1 MRINHNISALNAW
14 RSLDN
19 VNSSMGKTLEKLSS
33 GLRINRAGDDAAG
46 LAISEKMR
54 GQIKGLDMAV
64 KNAQDAISLIQ
75 TAEGALTET
84 HSILQRMRELAD
96 QAASDTNT
104 NVDRNQIQAEI
115 DQLRE
120 EIDRIAR
127 TTEFNTMKLL
137 DGKIES
143 FRPEADV
150 KVVTGGNFDLQA
162 SLKVAS
168 LAGALTVASGT
179 ILGSNQTVNI
189 IGGSSTEVGLK
200 INNNVNLGT
209 VKVKLLNTNT
219 TTGGGTI
226 QITKNGSTI
235 TNFAITLTNNST
247 GITKSVNLG
256 DLKFE
261 FNISDSVTATTGAT
275 STNIKLQINSINVS
289 LATSKSVNY
298 NYEYE
303 FQDAKEGSFVV
314 EVGQF
319 NGAGTS
325 PLDVRVNYFNDEG
338 LASSLVVGFSD
349 GKAIIGEAS
358 IAAPTAAS
366 ITGGSLSASTSGFS
380 IDLIAKASNQVVAN
394 KGMVFTWNTGVYDI
408 SDFNGALP
416 KEEVVD
422 SGVVRAE
429 ERWYEDTSLIFQ
441 IGANEGQNMVAG
453 LDDMRAAALGLTD
466 DSLKVTDQNSAERT
480 IMVIDAAIHK
490 VSSARAK
497 IGAVQNRLE
506 HTISNLGVAA
516 ENLTAAESRIRDADM
531 AKEIMEFTKQQ
542 ILMQSANAMLAQSNM
557 IPQNVLQL
565 LR

>member
-1 MRINHNISALNAW
+1 MDTATVDLKLNDLVLG
-14 RSLDN
+14 S
-19 VNSSMGKTLEKLSS
+19 VT
-33 GLRINRAGDDAAG
+33 
-46 LAISEKMR
+46 
-54 GQIKGLDMAV
+54 V
-64 KNAQDAISLIQ
+64 
-75 TAEGALTET
+75 
-84 HSILQRMRELAD
+84 
-96 QAASDTNT
+96 
-104 NVDRNQIQAEI
+104 
-115 DQLRE
+115 
-120 EIDRIAR
+120 
-127 TTEFNTMKLL
+127 KLL
-137 DGKIES
+137 D
-143 FRPEADV
+143 AD
-150 KVVTGGNFDLQA
+150 T
-162 SLKVAS
+162 S
-168 LAGALTVASGT
+168 
-179 ILGSNQTVNI
+179 
-189 IGGSSTEVGLK
+189 GGS
-200 INNNVNLGT
+200 
-209 VKVKLLNTNT
+209 
-219 TTGGGTI
+219 GTI
-226 QITKNGSTI
+226 QIIKNGSTI

-261 FNISDSVTATTGAT
+261 FNISDTLTTGAT

-289 LATSKSVNY
+289 LADEKVVNY

-338 LASSLVVGFSD
+338 LADSLVVDFSD

-394 KGMVFTWNTGVYDI
+394 KGMVFTWDTGVYDI

-429 ERWYEDTSLIFQ
+429 ERWYKDTSLIFQ

>member
-162 SLKVAS
+162 SLSGQGVGKLSISAGTT
-168 LAGALTVASGT
+168 LANVTGLT
-179 ILGSNQTVNI
+179 
-189 IGGSSTEVGLK
+189 
-200 INNNVNLGT
+200 INNNDTGT
-209 VKVKLLNTNT
+209 VSLKLNNLVLGSVTVKLTDSGNG
-219 TTGGGTI
+219 TGNIQIAFGGTTI
-226 QITKNGSTI
+226 GAITG
-235 TNFAITLTNNST
+235 FAISDNATAKTVSGT
-247 GITKSVNLG
+247 FG
-256 DLKFE
+256 DLKFD
-261 FNISDSVTATTGAT
+261 FNISDIATGTT
-275 STNIKLQINSINVS
+275 DVKIQINSINVS

-319 NGAGTS
+319 NGTGTS

-338 LASSLVVGFSD
+338 LADSLVVDFSN

-358 IAAPTAAS
+358 ITGPTDVS
-366 ITGGSLSASTSGFS
+366 ITSGSLSASTSGFS
-380 IDLIAKASNQVVAN
+380 IDLIAKASDKGVAN
-394 KGMVFTWNTGVYDI
+394 KGMVFTWDTSVYDI
-408 SDFNGALP
+408 NSFNGALP
-416 KEEVVD
+416 EEEVVD

-429 ERWYEDTSLIFQ
+429 ERWYKDTSLIFQ

>member
-14 RSLDN
+14 RSLDQ

-84 HSILQRMRELAD
+84 HSILQRMRELSV

-162 SLKVAS
+162 SLQGAS
-168 LAGALTVASGT
+168 GAVGALTVASGT
-179 ILGSNQTVNI
+179 ALGSVGVANITNGASTV
-189 IGGSSTEVGLK
+189 
-200 INNNVNLGT
+200 VNLKLDGANLGSVT
-209 VKVKLLNTNT
+209 VKLLDADTS
-219 TTGGGTI
+219 GGSGTI
-226 QITKNGSTI
+226 QIIKNGSTI

-261 FNISDSVTATTGAT
+261 FNISDSVTATTGAS
-275 STNIKLQINSINVS
+275 STNIKLQIDSINVS
-289 LATSKSVNY
+289 LATSKAV
-298 NYEYE
+298 
-303 FQDAKEGSFVV
+303 DVPEGSYVV

-319 NGAGTS
+319 KGEGTS

-338 LASSLVVGFSD
+338 LVTSPIVDFSD
-349 GKAIIGEAS
+349 GKAS
-358 IAAPTAAS
+358 IVNGAMKATVEE
-366 ITGGSLSASTSGFS
+366 GFS
-380 IDLIAKASNQVVAN
+380 VSVKALS
-394 KGMVFTWNTGVYDI
+394 FTWNTDVYDI
-408 SDFNGALP
+408 NDFNGALP
-416 KEEVVD
+416 MEAVID

-441 IGANEGQNMVAG
+441 IGANEGQNMIAG
-453 LDDMRAAALGLTD
+453 LDDMRAAALGLTN
-466 DSLKVTDQNSAERT
+466 DSLKVTDQDSAERT

-506 HTISNLGVAA
+506 HTISNLGVAS
-516 ENLTAAESRIRDADM
+516 ENLTAAESRIRDVDM

>member
-1 MRINHNISALNAW
+1 
-14 RSLDN
+14 
-19 VNSSMGKTLEKLSS
+19 
-33 GLRINRAGDDAAG
+33 
-46 LAISEKMR
+46 MR

-162 SLKVAS
+162 SLSGQGVGKLSISAGTT
-168 LAGALTVASGT
+168 LANVTGLT
-179 ILGSNQTVNI
+179 
-189 IGGSSTEVGLK
+189 
-200 INNNVNLGT
+200 INNNDTGT
-209 VKVKLLNTNT
+209 VSLKLNNLVLGSVTVKLTDSGNG
-219 TTGGGTI
+219 TGNIQIAFGGTTI
-226 QITKNGSTI
+226 GQITGFTI
-235 TNFAITLTNNST
+235 ANATTAQTVSKTF
-247 GITKSVNLG
+247 G
-256 DLKFE
+256 DLKFD
-261 FNISDSVTATTGAT
+261 FTLSDVAPGTTVK
-275 STNIKLQINSINVS
+275 IEINSLDVS
-289 LATSKSVNY
+289 LAT
-298 NYEYE
+298 
-303 FQDAKEGSFVV
+303 AKAVEDVPEGSYVV

-319 NGAGTS
+319 KDEGTS
-325 PLDVRVNYFNDEG
+325 PLDVRVNYFNEEG
-338 LASSLVVGFSD
+338 LAESLVVDFAN
-349 GKAIIGEAS
+349 GKAAVIEGEMIG
-358 IAAPTAAS
+358 T
-366 ITGGSLSASTSGFS
+366 TTDGFS
-380 IDLIAKASNQVVAN
+380 ISIDKALA
-394 KGMVFTWNTGVYDI
+394 FTWNTGVYDI

>member
-1 MRINHNISALNAW
+1 
-14 RSLDN
+14 
-19 VNSSMGKTLEKLSS
+19 
-33 GLRINRAGDDAAG
+33 
-46 LAISEKMR
+46 
-54 GQIKGLDMAV
+54 
-64 KNAQDAISLIQ
+64 
-75 TAEGALTET
+75 
-84 HSILQRMRELAD
+84 MRELAD

-162 SLKVAS
+162 SLKGTSAIN
-168 LAGALTVASGT
+168 VASGT
-179 ILGSNQTVNI
+179 VLGSNQNVNI

-200 INNNVNLGT
+200 LNHVNLGS
-209 VKVKLLNTNT
+209 VKVKLVDSSDNNSVATIEIYKGT
-219 TTGGGTI
+219 TVI
-226 QITKNGSTI
+226 SS
-235 TNFAITLTNNST
+235 FEITLTSDAANVTTSKT
-247 GITKSVNLG
+247 FG
-256 DLKFE
+256 DLKFD
-261 FNISDSVTATTGAT
+261 FKFSDISSTASATT
-275 STNIKLQINSINVS
+275 KFQINSINVS
-289 LATSKSVNY
+289 LANEKVV
-298 NYEYE
+298 NYEYD

-325 PLDVRVNYFNDEG
+325 PLDVRVNYFDDSG
-338 LASSLVVGFSD
+338 LVTAKIVDFSKGYAVLGAS
-349 GKAIIGEAS
+349 E
-358 IAAPTAAS
+358 PTIS
-366 ITGGSLSASTSGFS
+366 GSLSADSNNFVLNIDVGVSTVE
-380 IDLIAKASNQVVAN
+380 DQ
-394 KGMVFTWNTGVYDI
+394 GMVFTWDTEVYNI

-429 ERWYEDTSLIFQ
+429 ERWDKDTSIVFQ
-441 IGANEGQNMVAG
+441 IGANEGQNMIAG

-466 DSLKVTDQNSAERT
+466 ESLKVTDQDSAERT
-480 IMVIDAAIHK
+480 IMVVDAAIHK

-506 HTISNLGVAA
+506 HTISNLGVAS

>member
-14 RSLDN
+14 RSLDQ

-162 SLKVAS
+162 TTDLKGLE
-168 LAGALTVASGT
+168 LANFTGTVNASGA
-179 ILGSNQTVNI
+179 
-189 IGGSSTEVGLK
+189 EVTL
-200 INNNVNLGT
+200 NLGAFTLGAVT
-209 VKVKLLNTNT
+209 VKFTPDDANTEKGDIAIFFKSTDAIAEISGVTVSDNGTKTVST
-219 TTGGGTI
+219 TI
-226 QITKNGSTI
+226 
-235 TNFAITLTNNST
+235 
-247 GITKSVNLG
+247 G
-256 DLKFE
+256 DLKFD
-261 FNISDSVTATTGAT
+261 FVLSDDDDDDDDIT
-275 STNIKLQINSINVS
+275 IQIDSINVS
-289 LATSKSVNY
+289 LATSKVVENV
-298 NYEYE
+298 
-303 FQDAKEGSFVV
+303 QEGSYVV

-319 NGAGTS
+319 KDEGTS
-325 PLDVRVNYFNDEG
+325 PLDVRVNYFNNEG
-338 LASSLVVGFSD
+338 LATSPIVDFSD
-349 GKAIIGEAS
+349 GKAFVVGTMS
-358 IAAPTAAS
+358 
-366 ITGGSLSASTSGFS
+366 GGISTTSGGFS
-380 IDLIAKASNQVVAN
+380 VSLDKNVSKALAFS
-394 KGMVFTWNTGVYDI
+394 WNTGVYDI
-408 SDFNGALP
+408 KDFNGALP
-416 KEEVVD
+416 KEEVID

-466 DSLKVTDQNSAERT
+466 ESLKVTDQDSAERT

-506 HTISNLGVAA
+506 HTISNLGVAS
-516 ENLTAAESRIRDADM
+516 ENLTAAESRIRDVDM

>member
-1 MRINHNISALNAW
+1 
-14 RSLDN
+14 
-19 VNSSMGKTLEKLSS
+19 MGKTLEKLSS

-84 HSILQRMRELAD
+84 HSILQRMRELAV
-96 QAASDTNT
+96 QAATDTNT

-150 KVVTGGNFDLQA
+150 KVVTGGNFDLQVTQKA
-162 SLKVAS
+162 DIKG
-168 LAGALTVASGT
+168 LALANMDGLEIASGESTQIEWISDFDLDKVKIKLMNAGTGGVGT
-179 ILGSNQTVNI
+179 IHFVV
-189 IGGSSTEVGLK
+189 GSSSIDFKIAGDYKIADNEVGK
-200 INNNVNLGT
+200 TI
-209 VKVKLLNTNT
+209 NT
-219 TTGGGTI
+219 TI
-226 QITKNGSTI
+226 
-235 TNFAITLTNNST
+235 
-247 GITKSVNLG
+247 G

-261 FNISDSVTATTGAT
+261 FTLSDISSSVGA
-275 STNIKLQINSINVS
+275 SSIKLQLENIKVIV
-289 LATSKSVNY
+289 ATSKEIEFEDVN
-298 NYEYE
+298 
-303 FQDAKEGSFVV
+303 EGSYVV

-319 NGAGTS
+319 KGEETS
-325 PLDVRVNYFNDEG
+325 PLDVRVNYFDEQTLTQQISDFGDGITAMGKVEGSVLLSTGSNAKFKVDINGIKG
-338 LASSLVVGFSD
+338 LVLD
-349 GKAIIGEAS
+349 WK
-358 IAAPTAAS
+358 T
-366 ITGGSLSASTSGFS
+366 
-380 IDLIAKASNQVVAN
+380 D
-394 KGMVFTWNTGVYDI
+394 VYDI
-408 SDFNGALP
+408 DSFAGGALP
-416 KEEVVD
+416 NEEVID

-429 ERWYEDTSLIFQ
+429 EKWLKDTSLIFQ
-441 IGANEGQNMVAG
+441 IGANEGHNMIAG

-466 DSLKVTDQNSAERT
+466 KSLKVTDQNSAERT
-480 IMVIDAAIHK
+480 VMVIDAAIHK

-542 ILMQSANAMLAQSNM
+542 ILLQSANAMLAQSNM

>member
-1 MRINHNISALNAW
+1 
-14 RSLDN
+14 
-19 VNSSMGKTLEKLSS
+19 
-33 GLRINRAGDDAAG
+33 
-46 LAISEKMR
+46 MR

-162 SLKVAS
+162 SLSGQGVGKLSISAGTT
-168 LAGALTVASGT
+168 LANVTGLT
-179 ILGSNQTVNI
+179 
-189 IGGSSTEVGLK
+189 
-200 INNNVNLGT
+200 INNNDTGT
-209 VKVKLLNTNT
+209 VSLKLNNLVLGSVTVKLTDSGNG
-219 TTGGGTI
+219 TGNIQIAFGGTTI
-226 QITKNGSTI
+226 GQITGFTI
-235 TNFAITLTNNST
+235 ANATTAQTVSKTF
-247 GITKSVNLG
+247 G
-256 DLKFE
+256 DLKFD
-261 FNISDSVTATTGAT
+261 FTLSDVAPGTTVK
-275 STNIKLQINSINVS
+275 IEINSLDVS
-289 LATSKSVNY
+289 LAT
-298 NYEYE
+298 
-303 FQDAKEGSFVV
+303 AKAVEDVPEGSYVV

-319 NGAGTS
+319 KDEGTS
-325 PLDVRVNYFNDEG
+325 PLDVRVNYFNEEG
-338 LASSLVVGFSD
+338 LAESLVVDFAN
-349 GKAIIGEAS
+349 GKAAVIEGEMIG
-358 IAAPTAAS
+358 T
-366 ITGGSLSASTSGFS
+366 TTDGFS
-380 IDLIAKASNQVVAN
+380 ISIDKALA
-394 KGMVFTWNTGVYDI
+394 FTWNTGVYDI

-531 AKEIMEFTKQQ
+531 AK
-542 ILMQSANAMLAQSNM
+542 
-557 IPQNVLQL
+557 
-565 LR
+565 R